1 MENIMW
7 KKVSLILT
15 SYNCE
20 ENITRTL
27 KSIELQDYPNIEVIV
42 IDGLSTDKTV
52 EVIKEFER
60 KTKYECRWVS
70 EKDNGLYDAM
80 NKGLKIASGEILA
93 FFNDLFLMS
102 NAVSLMVSAIEE
114 GEYDGAH
121 ADLIYAKDDRVKRYW
136 KMGQGMIN
144 SGWMPGHPTLFL
156 KKQVYEKYGMYN
168 TDYKC
173 SADYEFMVRILREG
187 AVKLNYVPHT
197 IIRMF
202 YGGTSTK
209 NPGSYWV
216 SIKESYKALQQYN
229 IQHAIWI
236 IFRRTLKVLAQ
247 FTKAHKFEGEYNQ
260 CSL

>member
-1 MENIMW
+1 
-7 KKVSLILT
+7 
-15 SYNCE
+15 
-20 ENITRTL
+20 
-27 KSIELQDYPNIEVIV
+27 
-42 IDGLSTDKTV
+42 
-52 EVIKEFER
+52 
-60 KTKYECRWVS
+60 
-70 EKDNGLYDAM
+70 
-80 NKGLKIASGEILA
+80 
-93 FFNDLFLMS
+93 
-102 NAVSLMVSAIEE
+102 
-114 GEYDGAH
+114 
-121 ADLIYAKDDRVKRYW
+121 
-136 KMGQGMIN
+136 MIN

-197 IIRMF
+197 FIRMF

>member
-1 MENIMW
+1 MEEIVW

-20 ENITRTL
+20 ENIKRTL
-27 KSIELQDYPNIEVIV
+27 KSVELQDYPNIEVII
-42 IDGLSTDKTV
+42 IDGFSTDKTV

-60 KTKYECRWVS
+60 KTKYECHWIS
-70 EKDNGLYDAM
+70 EEDNGLYDAM

-121 ADLIYAKDDRVKRYW
+121 ADLIYAEDDKVKRYW
-136 KMGQGMIN
+136 KMGQGILG

-156 KKQVYEKYGMYN
+156 KKQVYEKYGMYDTN
-168 TDYKC
+168 YKC
-173 SADYEFMVRILREG
+173 SADYEYMVRILREG
-187 AVKLNYVPHT
+187 TVKLNYVPHT

-209 NPGSYWV
+209 SAQSYWV
-216 SIKESYKALQQYN
+216 SVKESYKALRRYN
-229 IQHAIWI
+229 IKHAAWI
-236 IFRRTLKVLAQ
+236 IFRRTLKVLIQ
-247 FTKAHKFEGEYNQ
+247 FAEAYKFKGEFNR